1 MACQREAVIS
11 DSGKLSFVLTDGVA
25 ALTRSLPDLSA
36 EAAGQFV
43 LQLRSVDKDKLVFD
57 NTLSAFEAS
66 APHLF
71 AAGEYT
77 VFASHGTNPVLAMDT
92 PYYTS
97 ETVAFI
103 LEAGKEKELL
113 LPCHVANSLASFKF
127 GNQDKLE
134 KVLKDYYIEVVVG
147 NQSVVWHPGDVEN
160 PYFKAGSTVDF
171 YLKGIWLENN
181 KAYSHNFATIKPSQ
195 KGKNYVYTLK
205 IDTSNMA
212 GAILDLQVDASVE
225 TVTVNETIP
234 PEWLPKPKINAV
246 GFDDSNTLIYV
257 ETADAATAQIAYK
270 AVLPTEDVEFTLNF
284 EDEQL
289 SLLNKTYLLSAL
301 TAEERSALEA
311 VNLSLPMLN
320 ATEGRFDLS
329 AMTSRLLAKN
339 IGEVNNRIT
348 MKVKANGRWSEEET
362 FTVKTVKP
370 EFAVSVYPGN
380 IWTKEFTAD
389 ALTATDVKTGNVDK
403 ITNNV
408 QYQFS
413 TDGTEWRVMP
423 SDLREAGLTPE
434 GTYYVRAVYRNEISS
449 EVTDVRTYAALSIP
463 NSSLNDGY
471 DTTNPKSGNPLY
483 TFKGGWIG
491 TRNPLT
497 CHTDG
502 VNAFYV
508 SKSGTL
514 PISDNS
520 STVAHMMTLGWGS
533 GNTCNVGKKSG
544 SKINNISAGIVCVGE
559 YNASQDSVYGKVAS
573 IRPTSLSFVYKASPY
588 GGDEYQIEAYLEN
601 ITDGKVTAIGQAY
614 LKSGVAY
621 SSYKTETLLFQ
632 YNSAYKAL
640 PITHVRMIFKAGTK
654 EDWDHLEDKFRDASL
669 WDGYTNAYIIGS
681 QFWLDSFELHYDK

>member
-11 DSGKLSFVLTDGVA
+11 NSGNLSFVLTDGVA

-36 EAAGQFV
+36 EAAGQFT
-43 LQLRSVDKDKLVFD
+43 LQLRSEEKDKLVFN
-57 NTLSAFEAS
+57 NTLSAFDTS

-71 AAGEYT
+71 AVGNYT
-77 VFASHGTNPVLAMDT
+77 VIASYGANPDLAMDA
-92 PYYTS
+92 PYYAS
-97 ETVAFI
+97 GAVAFT
-103 LEAGKEKELL
+103 LEAGKDKELL
-113 LPCHVANSLASFKF
+113 LPCFVANSLASFKF

-134 KVLKDYYIEVVVG
+134 KVLKDYYIEIVVG
-147 NQSVVWHPGDVEN
+147 NQSVVWHPGDAEN

-181 KAYSHNFATIKPSQ
+181 KEYSHNFATIKPSQ
-195 KGKNYVYTLK
+195 KGKNYIYTLK

-212 GAILDLQVDASVE
+212 GAILDLQVDTSVE

-234 PEWLPKPKINAV
+234 PEWLPKPQINAV
-246 GFDDSNTLIYV
+246 GFDDSNTLVYV
-257 ETADAATAQIAYK
+257 ETADETTAQIAYK
-270 AVLPTEDVEFTLNF
+270 AVLPTEDVEFTLDF
-284 EDEQL
+284 EDKQFL
-289 SLLNKTYLLSAL
+289 PLNKTYLLSAL
-301 TAEERSALEA
+301 TVEERAALEA
-311 VNLSLPMLN
+311 VNISLPVLN
-320 ATEGRFDLS
+320 ATEGRLDLS
-329 AMTSRLLAKN
+329 AMTPRLLAKN
-339 IGEVNNRIT
+339 IGEVNNRIK
-348 MKVKANGRWSEEET
+348 MKVKANGRWSEEKN

-389 ALTATDVKTGNVDK
+389 ALTATDVKSGNADK
-403 ITNNV
+403 IVADV

-413 TDGTEWRVMP
+413 TDGNSWSAMP
-423 SDLREAGLTPE
+423 SDFREVGLTPE
-434 GTYYVRAVYRNEISS
+434 TIYYVRALYRKEISS
-449 EVTDVRTYAALSIP
+449 EVTTVKTYATLSIP

-483 TFKGGWIG
+483 SFKGGWIG

-497 CHTDG
+497 CHTNG

-544 SKINNISAGIVCVGE
+544 SVINNISAGIVCVGE
-559 YNASQDSVYGKVAS
+559 YNASQDSVYGKAAS
-573 IRPTSLSFVYKASPY
+573 IRPTSLTFVYKASPY

-601 ITDGKVTAIGQAY
+601 IVDEKVTTIGKAF

-621 SSYKTETLLFQ
+621 SSYKTETLLFD
-632 YNSAYKAL
+632 YNSEYKTL

-654 EDWDHLEDKFRDASL
+654 EDKEHLEDKFRDASL
-669 WDGYTNAYIIGS
+669 WDGYANAYIIGS

>member
-11 DSGKLSFVLTDGVA
+11 DSGNLSFVLTDGVA

-36 EAAGQFV
+36 EAAGQFT
-43 LQLRSVDKDKLVFD
+43 LQLRSEEKDKLVFN
-57 NTLSAFEAS
+57 NTLSAFDAS

-71 AAGEYT
+71 AAGDYT
-77 VFASHGTNPVLAMDT
+77 VIASYGTNPDLAMDT
-92 PYYTS
+92 PYYAS
-97 ETVAFI
+97 GAVAFT

-113 LPCHVANSLASFKF
+113 LPCFVANSLASFKF

-134 KVLKDYYIEVVVG
+134 KVLKDYYVEIVVG
-147 NQSVVWHPGDVEN
+147 NQSVVWHPGDTEN

-181 KAYSHNFATIKPSQ
+181 KEYRHNFATIKPSQ

-212 GAILDLQVDASVE
+212 GAILDLQVDTSVE

-246 GFDDSNTLIYV
+246 GFDDSNTLVYV
-257 ETADAATAQIAYK
+257 ETADATTAQIAYK
-270 AVLPTEDVEFTLNF
+270 AVLPTEDVEFTLDF
-284 EDEQL
+284 EDKQFL
-289 SLLNKTYLLSAL
+289 PLNKTYLLSAL
-301 TAEERSALEA
+301 TVEERVALEA
-311 VNLSLPMLN
+311 VNISLPVLN
-320 ATEGRFDLS
+320 ATEGRLDLS
-329 AMTSRLLAKN
+329 AMTSQLLAKN

-348 MKVKANGRWSEEET
+348 MKVKANGRWSEEKT

-389 ALTATDVKTGNVDK
+389 ALAAADVKTGNVDK
-403 ITNNV
+403 IVADV

-413 TDGTEWRVMP
+413 VDGNSWNVMP
-423 SDLREAGLTPE
+423 SDLRKAELIP
-434 GTYYVRAVYRNEISS
+434 GTNYYVRALYRNEISS
-449 EVTDVRTYAALSIP
+449 EVTDVRTYEALSIP

-497 CHTDG
+497 CHVDG

-508 SKSGTL
+508 SKSSTL
-514 PISDNS
+514 PISDNG

-533 GNTCNVGKKSG
+533 GNTCSFGKKSG
-544 SKINNISAGIVCVGE
+544 SKINNISAGLVCVGE
-559 YNASQDSVYGKVAS
+559 YNASQDSIYGKVAS
-573 IRPTSLSFVYKASPY
+573 IRPTSLSFVFKAAPY
-588 GGDEYQIEAYLEN
+588 NGDEYQVVTYLEN
-601 ITDGKVTAIGQAY
+601 IIDGKVTVIGKAY
-614 LKSGVAY
+614 LKSSVAY
-621 SSYKTETLLFQ
+621 SSYKTETLFFD
-632 YNSAYKAL
+632 YDSEYKTL

-654 EDWDHLEDKFRDASL
+654 EDWDHLEDSFSKEGSGSFYSNYYL
-669 WDGYTNAYIIGS
+669 KGS
-681 QFWLDSFELHYDK
+681 QLWLDSFELHYDK